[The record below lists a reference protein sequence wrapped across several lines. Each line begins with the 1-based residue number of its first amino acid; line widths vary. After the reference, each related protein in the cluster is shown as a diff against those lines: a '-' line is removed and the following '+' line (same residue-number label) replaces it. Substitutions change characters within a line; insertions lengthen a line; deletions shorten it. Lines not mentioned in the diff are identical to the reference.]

1 MNEYRER
8 KKWLLFIWGGVFFI
22 FICRLF
28 FLQVISAD
36 YSSKAEKNSFKTIP
50 LQPARGIIYDRN
62 KKIYVTNSASF
73 DLLITPSELYIPPQ
87 DTYIF
92 EKYLKLSRSAIRQR
106 IEQAKAY
113 SWVKPSVFEK
123 QISFETY
130 SSLQEHLWRC
140 RGFSEEV
147 KNSRQ
152 YLFHSGA
159 HFLGYLGEVNNR
171 DIISSNNYYRMG
183 DLTGTSGIERFYEK
197 ELRGQKGNKL
207 VMVDV
212 RGREVDSYAKGKYDV
227 QPVKGMDIEISV
239 DVELQ
244 VFGEQLMRNKVGSIV
259 AIEPETGEI
268 LAFVSAP
275 SFDPT
280 LLSGTEVNV
289 NWRKLSKDSLNP
301 LFNRPLMAMYP
312 PGSVFKILNGL
323 IGLQEGVISANSVY
337 PCPGFFSRN
346 PQGRPRCHSHPGPL
360 SLHGAIQYS
369 CNVYFASLYVDMIR
383 RSARYDSVY
392 KAYDNWRNY
401 MNMFG
406 VGVKTGVDLPSEKG
420 GLIPTKKF
428 YDRRYGSNKW
438 NGMWIVSNSIGQGE
452 VTMTPLQMAN
462 VVCAIANKGYY
473 IEPHF
478 LRRFL
483 NQPASKQKQFKKH
496 TIPIDTAYFNVVIDA
511 MESVVSSGTGWNAFI
526 PDIPVCGKTG
536 TAQNPHGEDHS
547 VFFAFAPKVNP
558 KIAIAVIVENA
569 GWGGVWAAPI
579 ASLMIEKYIKG
590 KLSPEG
596 EMKMKKIV
604 NTDFISP
611 RVYAPALS
619 GEEPNANSE
628 QVTPEPAPTLPSQ
641 VPAIFSSPQP

>member
-1 MNEYRER
+1 MNDYKER
-8 KKWLLFIWGGVFFI
+8 RQWLLFLWGCIFLI

-36 YSSKAEKNSFKTIP
+36 YSSRAEKNSFKTIP
-50 LQPARGIIYDRN
+50 LQPARGTIYDRN
-62 KKIYVTNSASF
+62 KRIYVTNFPSF
-73 DLLITPSELYIPPQ
+73 DLFITPNELHIPPQ

-92 EKYLKLSRSAIRQR
+92 EKYLKLSRATIRQR

-130 SSLQEHLWRC
+130 SLLQEHLWRC

-147 KNSRQ
+147 RNTRQ

-171 DIISSNNYYRMG
+171 DIVSSNNYYRMG
-183 DLTGTSGIERFYEK
+183 DLIGISGLERYYEK
-197 ELRGQKGNKL
+197 ELRGKKGTKL

-227 QPVKGMDIEISV
+227 QPVKGWDMEISV
-239 DVELQ
+239 DANLQ

-259 AIEPETGEI
+259 AIEPKTGEI

-275 SFDPT
+275 SFDPS

-312 PGSVFKILNGL
+312 PGSVFKILNAL
-323 IGLQEGVISANSVY
+323 IALQEGIITEQTVY
-337 PCPGFFSRN
+337 PCPGFFARN

-383 RSARYDSVY
+383 RSSRFDSVY
-392 KAYDNWRNY
+392 KAYNNWRKY

-406 VGVKTGVDLPSEKG
+406 VGVKTGVDLPNEKS
-420 GLIPTKKF
+420 GLIPTNKF
-428 YDRRYGSNKW
+428 YDRRYGTNKW

-478 LRRFL
+478 FRRFP
-483 NQPASKQKQFKKH
+483 NQPASMQKKFKKH
-496 TIPIDTAYFNVVIDA
+496 VIPIDTTYFNIIIDA
-511 MESVVSSGTGWNAFI
+511 MESVVSSGTGWNAYI
-526 PDIPVCGKTG
+526 PGIKVCGKTG
-536 TAQNPHGEDHS
+536 TAENPHGQDHS
-547 VFFAFAPKVNP
+547 VFFAFAPKEDP

-579 ASLMIEKYIKG
+579 ASLMIEKYLKG
-590 KLSPEG
+590 NLSPES
-596 EMKMKKIV
+596 EAKMKKIIE
-604 NTDFISP
+604 TDFIRP
-611 RVYAPALS
+611 RPYVPNLPQEEPPMEPLPGEPTPLLTTPSLPAL
-619 GEEPNANSE
+619 
-628 QVTPEPAPTLPSQ
+628 VPEH
-641 VPAIFSSPQP
+641 